1 MPRLIIEVDEHESRL
16 LREQAAQRRC
26 PPEELARDILSRWL
40 RRTHKTLQA
49 HPVRLLGENGASSLR
64 GSLERVMDTLD
75 IIQRVFPS
83 EAPPPTREEVDAY
96 LQTERDSWDKQ
107 VEE

>member
-1 MPRLIIEVDEHESRL
+1 
-16 LREQAAQRRC
+16 
-26 PPEELARDILSRWL
+26 
-40 RRTHKTLQA
+40 
-49 HPVRLLGENGASSLR
+49 
-64 GSLERVMDTLD
+64 MDTLD